1 MRDASDLTERRLEAA
16 FARIREETEANAG
29 TLRVLVAKV
38 SRRDVEDEEV
48 GVLRAA
54 SLATRTHRSLLGRR
68 FNPMRQIFELPNTA
82 KSLAP

>member
-1 MRDASDLTERRLEAA
+1 MRDASDLAARQLEAA

-29 TLRVLVAKV
+29 TLRVLVAKT

-54 SLATRTHRSLLGRR
+54 SLAMRKRRLLLSGRLD
-68 FNPMRQIFELPNTA
+68 PMR
-82 KSLAP
+82 